1 MLTIGRI
8 LFAVLF
14 IFSGATKLF
23 DIPATAKDVAAKIL
37 PVPAMVATYTTQLAE
52 TADMP
57 IENIVAIAV
66 GALELIAGLLIALNF
81 GARFFAIILVFFVL
95 AATFTFHNFW
105 DMTGADRT
113 NNMIHALKNLSLI
126 GGLLMIAGLPRSSRQ
141 PDSAYPDV

>member
-23 DIPATAKDVAAKIL
+23 DIPATAKDVGAKIL
-37 PVPAMVATYTTQLAE
+37 PIPAVVASYTTQLSEA
-52 TADMP
+52 ADMP

-66 GALELIAGLLIALNF
+66 GALELICGLMIALNF

-95 AATFTFHNFW
+95 AATYYFHNFW
-105 DMTGADRT
+105 DMAGADRN

-126 GGLLMIAGLPRSSRQ
+126 GGLFIVAGLPRAQRQ
-141 PDSAYPDV
+141 SDSAYPDV

>member
-14 IFSGATKLF
+14 IFSGAGKLL
-23 DIPATAKDVAAKIL
+23 DIPATAKDVGAKIL
-37 PVPAMVATYTTQLAE
+37 PVPAVVATYTTQLAE
-52 TADMP
+52 AADMP

-66 GALELIAGLLIALNF
+66 GALEAICGLMIALNF
-81 GARFFAIILVFFVL
+81 GARFFAIILVFFVV
-95 AATFTFHNFW
+95 AATYYFHHFW

-126 GGLLMIAGLPRSSRQ
+126 GGLFMIAGTPRASRQ
-141 PDSAYPDV
+141 SESGYQDV